1 MINNDLNL
9 IYIPIPKNG
18 SSLIRS
24 ILNLTQNFSR
34 IKLNKESSIENVRHI
49 CNLKHI
55 YNLRNKGIYRYLE
68 TSDELKQN
76 QIENCDIEQWNLCKK
91 FSFIRNPYDK
101 FASSFCFFKKMFER
115 NNNSKINQSFNNI
128 HNLNDLIEN
137 KENISDLIY
146 CHTFITQ
153 FEHIVSEDGDIKI
166 DNLGKVENLIED
178 LFKILLINKKN
189 NEPVFIEDLCN
200 SEFYNMSNKKKYYEY
215 YDEKT
220 LNWVNEYFK
229 KDFETFEYKI
239 CNTIEELKEENEKN
253 EINLETI
260 QQKKEYLLEKYKNV
274 VFYDY
279 L

>member
-1 MINNDLNL
+1 MINNNLNL

-18 SSLIRS
+18 SLFIKR
-24 ILNLTQNFSR
+24 ILFLTQNFSR
-34 IKLNKESSIENVRHI
+34 IKLNKESSIKNTNYERM
-49 CNLKHI
+49 
-55 YNLRNKGIYRYLE
+55 YNIRNNGIYRYLE

-101 FASSFCFFKKMFER
+101 FASSFCFFKNLFER
-115 NNNSKINQSFNNI
+115 NNHSKINQSFNNI

-137 KENISDLIY
+137 KENISDFVY

-153 FEHIVSEDGDIKI
+153 FEHLVSEDGDIKI

-200 SEFYNMSNKKKYYEY
+200 SENYNMSNKKKYYEY

-253 EINLETI
+253 EINIETI